1 MAPFISGCFG
11 AIIFLLIKYTVHKR
25 ADPVKWAVWT
35 SPFFFLI
42 AGTVCTLSIVYKGS
56 PNLGLDKKA
65 PWYIASV
72 TLGVGFGLFVL
83 SGLFFLPYVHAK
95 VIKKDYTLK
104 FWDVLKGL
112 LVFKRPAP
120 ADASQAKV
128 PNYNVIQHGGDED
141 HGELTAPSHNN
152 TTAVEPAET
161 SEKFGKHADADAIDS
176 DSNNSSSHPNH
187 GEKALARVDLGENAQ
202 YQDAN
207 AHYKALLAQA
217 RLQHHAELRKKR
229 GPLGWAMR
237 TLHAN
242 PMGAGSIYE
251 IHNLKA
257 LSIRF
262 PAYVV
267 VALTYGLH
275 YDIHKA

>member
-1 MAPFISGCFG
+1 MAPFISGCFA
-11 AIIFLLIKYTVHKR
+11 AITFSLIKYTVHR
-25 ADPVKWAVWT
+25 RTDPVKWAVWT

-42 AGTVCTLSIVYKGS
+42 AGTICTLSIVYKGS
-56 PNLGLDKKA
+56 PNLGLDKKPA
-65 PWYIASV
+65 WYIAAV

-83 SGLFFLPYVHAK
+83 SGLFFLPYVHAR

-104 FWDVLKGL
+104 IWDVLKGPL
-112 LVFKRPAP
+112 LFKRPAP
-120 ADASQAKV
+120 ADAAQAKV
-128 PNYNVIQHGGDED
+128 PNYNVIQHGGED
-141 HGELTAPSHNN
+141 DTGELTAPTHHEAAI
-152 TTAVEPAET
+152 AVT
-161 SEKFGKHADADAIDS
+161 DEKLGKHADADAIDA
-176 DSNNSSSHPNH
+176 DSNNSSSHTNH
-187 GEKALARVDLGENAQ
+187 GEKALARVDQGENAQ

-207 AHYKALLAQA
+207 AHYKALLEQA
-217 RLQHHAELRKKR
+217 RQKHHAELRTKS

-242 PMGAGSIYE
+242 PLGAGSIYE
-251 IHNLKA
+251 THNLKA
-257 LSIRF
+257 CLIRF

>member
-11 AIIFLLIKYTVHKR
+11 AIIFSLIKYTVHR
-25 ADPVKWAVWT
+25 RSDPVKWAVWT

-42 AGTVCTLSIVYKGS
+42 AGTICTLSIVYKGS
-56 PNLGLDKKA
+56 PNLGLDKKPA
-65 PWYIASV
+65 WYIASV
-72 TLGVGFGLFVL
+72 TLGVGFGLFIL

-104 FWDVLKGL
+104 IWDVFQGPL
-112 LVFKRPAP
+112 LFKRPAP
-120 ADASQAKV
+120 ADAAQAKV
-128 PNYNVIQHGGDED
+128 PNYNVIQHGGEDDED
-141 HGELTAPSHNN
+141 NGELAPPTHNHGE
-152 TTAVEPAET
+152 V
-161 SEKFGKHADADAIDS
+161 SEKLGKATDADAIDA
-176 DSNNSSSHPNH
+176 DSNNSSPRPDH
-187 GEKALARVDLGENAQ
+187 GHKALARIDQGENAQ

-207 AHYKALLAQA
+207 AQYKALLEKA
-217 RLQHHAELRKKR
+217 RQKHHAELRLKR

-237 TLHAN
+237 TLHSN

-251 IHNLKA
+251 VHNLKA
-257 LSIRF
+257 LCIRL

>member
-11 AIIFLLIKYTVHKR
+11 AITFSLIKYTVHKR
-25 ADPVKWAVWT
+25 QDPVKWAVWT

-56 PNLGLDKKA
+56 PNLGLDKKPA
-65 PWYIASV
+65 WYIASV
-72 TLGVGFGLFVL
+72 TLGVGFGLFIL
-83 SGLFFLPYVHAK
+83 SGLFFLPYVHAR

-104 FWDVLKGL
+104 FLD
-112 LVFKRPAP
+112 VFKGPLLFSRPAP
-120 ADASQAKV
+120 PDASQAKV
-128 PNYNVIQHGGDED
+128 PNYAVVQHGED
-141 HGELTAPSHNN
+141 HGADLTPPSQVEVAP
-152 TTAVEPAET
+152 ET
-161 SEKFGKHADADAIDS
+161 FGKLADSGAIDTAS
-176 DSNNSSSHPNH
+176 ANSSSAPNH
-187 GEKALARVDLGENAQ
+187 GEKALARVDMSENGR

-207 AHYKALLAQA
+207 AQYKAMLEEA
-217 RLQHHAELRKKR
+217 RQKHHAELRTKK

-237 TLHAN
+237 LLHSN

-251 IHNLKA
+251 LHNLKA
-257 LSIRF
+257 LMVQL

-267 VALTYGLH
+267 IMFTYGLH

>member
-11 AIIFLLIKYTVHKR
+11 ATIFLLIKYTVHRR

-42 AGTVCTLSIVYKGS
+42 AGTICTLSIVYKGS
-56 PNLGLDKKA
+56 PNLGLDKKE

-104 FWDVLKGL
+104 AWDAFKGPL
-112 LVFKRPAP
+112 LFKRPAP
-120 ADASQAKV
+120 ADAAQAKV
-128 PNYNVIQHGGDED
+128 PNYNVIQHGGEED
-141 HGELTAPSHNN
+141 DNGELAPPSHH
-152 TTAVEPAET
+152 TADVP
-161 SEKFGKHADADAIDS
+161 EKLSKHTDADAIDANS
-176 DSNNSSSHPNH
+176 ENSSPNH

-207 AHYKALLAQA
+207 AQYKALLESA
-217 RLQHHAELRKKR
+217 RQKHHAELRTKR

-237 TLHAN
+237 TLHTN
-242 PMGAGSIYE
+242 PMGAGSVYE
-251 IHNLKA
+251 VHNLKA
-257 LSIRF
+257 FCIRF
-262 PAYVV
+262 PAYIVI
-267 VALTYGLH
+267 ALTYGLH

>member
-11 AIIFLLIKYTVHKR
+11 AIIFSLIKYTVHKR

-35 SPFFFLI
+35 SPFLLLI

-56 PNLGLDKKA
+56 PQLGLDKKPA
-65 PWYIASV
+65 WYIASV

-83 SGLFFLPYVHAK
+83 SGLFFLPYVHAR

-104 FWDVLKGL
+104 ISDVLKGPL
-112 LVFKRPAP
+112 LFKRPAP
-120 ADASQAKV
+120 ADAAQAKV
-128 PNYNVIQHGGDED
+128 PNYMHGTEEAN
-141 HGELTAPSHNN
+141 GELVAPVHNNN
-152 TTAVEPAET
+152 TTIGHADE
-161 SEKFGKHADADAIDS
+161 SEKLGKHADADAIDA

-207 AHYKALLAQA
+207 AHYKAQLEEA
-217 RLQHHAELRKKR
+217 RQQHHADLRKKR

-237 TLHAN
+237 TLHKN
-242 PMGAGSIYE
+242 PLGAGSIYE

-257 LSIRF
+257 CCVRF

-267 VALTYGLH
+267 VAFTYGLH

>member
-11 AIIFLLIKYTVHKR
+11 AIIFSLIKYVVHKR
-25 ADPVKWAVWT
+25 RDPVKWAVWT

-56 PNLGLDKKA
+56 PSLKLDKKPA
-65 PWYIASV
+65 WYIVSV

-83 SGLFFLPYVHAK
+83 SALFFLPYVHAR

-104 FWDVLKGL
+104 ITD
-112 LVFKRPAP
+112 VFKGPLLFQRPAP
-120 ADASQAKV
+120 ADASEAKV
-128 PNYNVIQHGGDED
+128 PNYAPIQHGED
-141 HGELTAPSHNN
+141 HGGDLAPPPKHI
-152 TTAVEPAET
+152 VEEEPV
-161 SEKFGKHADADAIDS
+161 SEKAVKPVDVDAIDADS
-176 DSNNSSSHPNH
+176 DNSSSRPNH
-187 GEKALARVDLGENAQ
+187 GEKALARVDMGENGR

-207 AHYKALLAQA
+207 AHYHALLEEA
-217 RLQHHAELRKKR
+217 RQKHHAELRTKR

-237 TLHAN
+237 LLHRN

-257 LSIRF
+257 ALIRL
-262 PAYVV
+262 PAYIVIMF
-267 VALTYGLH
+267 TYGLH

>member
-1 MAPFISGCFG
+1 MAPFIAGCFG
-11 AIIFLLIKYTVHKR
+11 AIIFSLIKYTVHRR

-42 AGTVCTLSIVYKGS
+42 AGTICALSIVYKGS
-56 PNLGLDKKA
+56 PNLGLDKKPA
-65 PWYIASV
+65 WYIASV

-104 FWDVLKGL
+104 ILDAFQGPL
-112 LVFKRPAP
+112 LFKRPAP
-120 ADASQAKV
+120 ADAAQAKV
-128 PNYNVIQHGGDED
+128 PNYNVIQHGGDDEED
-141 HGELTAPSHNN
+141 NGELAPPSHHD
-152 TTAVEPAET
+152 AVP
-161 SEKFGKHADADAIDS
+161 EKLGKHVDADAIDAES
-176 DSNNSSSHPNH
+176 DSSPRPDH
-187 GEKALARVDLGENAQ
+187 GEKALARVDQGENAQ

-207 AHYKALLAQA
+207 AQYKALLEKA
-217 RLQHHAELRKKR
+217 RQKHHAELRKKR

-257 LSIRF
+257 FMARL

-267 VALTYGLH
+267 VAFTYGLH

>member
-11 AIIFLLIKYTVHKR
+11 AIIFSLIKYTVHKR
-25 ADPVKWAVWT
+25 RDPVKWAVWT

-56 PNLGLDKKA
+56 PSLKLDKKPA
-65 PWYIASV
+65 WYIASV

-83 SGLFFLPYVHAK
+83 SALFFLPYVHAR

-104 FWDVLKGL
+104 ITDVIKGPL
-112 LVFKRPAP
+112 LFKRQAP
-120 ADASQAKV
+120 ADASEAKV
-128 PNYNVIQHGGDED
+128 PNYAPIQHGEEHGGD
-141 HGELTAPSHNN
+141 LVAPTKH
-152 TTAVEPAET
+152 VEPEIVPA
-161 SEKFGKHADADAIDS
+161 EKFVKSTDADAIDADS
-176 DSNNSSSHPNH
+176 DNSSHPNH
-187 GEKALARVDLGENAQ
+187 GEKALARVDMGENGR

-207 AHYKALLAQA
+207 AHYHALLEEAQ
-217 RLQHHAELRKKR
+217 RKHHAELRTKR

-237 TLHAN
+237 VIHQN

-251 IHNLKA
+251 LHNLKA
-257 LSIRF
+257 VIARL

-267 VALTYGLH
+267 IMFTYGLH